1 MVLSETDLANMQ
13 ACQVAHMHDTCVI
26 LKYTATSDD
35 YGLNKP
41 MYVPGLTV
49 ECGLEL
55 VNPNEQQDASFVPAI
70 DARLRLSIMLADVLN
85 PKDRIKI
92 THRYGKELTTPQ
104 VFEIV
109 GILRRGPTGF
119 YLDLKAVTD
128 GTEVGA

>member
-1 MVLSETDLANMQ
+1 MR

-26 LKYTATSDD
+26 LKYMKTSDD

-41 MYVPGLTV
+41 LYVQGWTAT
-49 ECGLEL
+49 CGLEL
-55 VNPNEQQDASFVPAI
+55 VAPDEQQDASFVPAI
-70 DARLRLSIMLADVLN
+70 DARLRLSIGLADVLDT
-85 PKDRIKI
+85 KDRIKI
-92 THRYGKELTTPQ
+92 THRYGEALTTPQ

-109 GILRRGPTGF
+109 GILKRGPTGF